1 MYFFF
6 FLRKKKE
13 KEKRK
18 LRVACLSQ
26 PISHVQLT
34 CLPPTEILSPHFLS
48 LRSLDL
54 MKPRGCPKK
63 LTAAFT
69 LFPSPSI
76 SLSKTRRVTPMASPP
91 PPPPS
96 TLPDAFGGSAIDY
109 VSSSPPLPPA
119 TAASHSSSLKNLS
132 PSILIILTI
141 LAFTAFASVILCLVL
156 RYLNRRCLLRLS
168 AVPGSSS
175 SSSVSSRRI
184 SPAEQSTARCTNSF
198 SPIDSLPLFSF
209 SSVTRRSST
218 AAADCAVCLS
228 KFEAEDQLRLLP
240 LCCHAFHAQCVDTW
254 LQSNQS
260 CPLCRSAIFA
270 SEADVMKASM
280 ASYTAEGRNGDSF
293 RLEIG
298 SISRRQAASDSGDGR
313 RSYSIGSFEY
323 FVEEDSEVNFTNAHR
338 RSVSDKEDIEAPPE
352 RSLASEVGSGRN
364 WLKDYVD
371 RLSNSVSSRA
381 LSFRGS
387 GRFFTGSSR
396 RSEIV
401 VGGDWEQ
408 ESSRVGEEISEMF
421 RWFSGV

>member
-1 MYFFF
+1 
-6 FLRKKKE
+6 
-13 KEKRK
+13 
-18 LRVACLSQ
+18 
-26 PISHVQLT
+26 
-34 CLPPTEILSPHFLS
+34 
-48 LRSLDL
+48 
-54 MKPRGCPKK
+54 
-63 LTAAFT
+63 
-69 LFPSPSI
+69 
-76 SLSKTRRVTPMASPP
+76 MASPP
-91 PPPPS
+91 PP
-96 TLPDAFGGSAIDY
+96 LPDAFGGSIIDY
-109 VSSSPPLPPA
+109 VSSSPPLPSA
-119 TAASHSSSLKNLS
+119 TVVSHSSSLKNLS
-132 PSILIILTI
+132 PSILIILTV
-141 LAFTAFASVILCLVL
+141 LALTAFASVILCLVL

-175 SSSVSSRRI
+175 TSSSSSVSRRHI
-184 SPAEQSTARCTNSF
+184 IPVEQSAVRCTNSF

-218 AAADCAVCLS
+218 AVADCAVCLS

-270 SEADVMKASM
+270 SESDVMKASM
-280 ASYTAEGRNGDSF
+280 ASYAAEGRGGDSF

-298 SISRRQAASDSGDGR
+298 SISRRQIPSESGEGR

-323 FVEEDSEVNFTNAHR
+323 FVEEDSEVNFTHAHR
-338 RSVSDKEDIEAPPE
+338 RSVSDKEDIEAPVSAVSTE
-352 RSLASEVGSGRN
+352 QSLAAEVGSGRN

-396 RSEIV
+396 RSEVTV
-401 VGGDWEQ
+401 VGDWEQ
-408 ESSRVGEEISEMF
+408 ENSRVGEEISELF

>member
-1 MYFFF
+1 
-6 FLRKKKE
+6 
-13 KEKRK
+13 
-18 LRVACLSQ
+18 
-26 PISHVQLT
+26 
-34 CLPPTEILSPHFLS
+34 
-48 LRSLDL
+48 
-54 MKPRGCPKK
+54 
-63 LTAAFT
+63 
-69 LFPSPSI
+69 
-76 SLSKTRRVTPMASPP
+76 MASPP
-91 PPPPS
+91 PPP
-96 TLPDAFGGSAIDY
+96 LPDDFSGSAIDY
-109 VSSSPPLPPA
+109 VSSSPPLPQSPVSS
-119 TAASHSSSLKNLS
+119 SHSSSLKNLS

-168 AVPGSSS
+168 AVSGSSS

-184 SPAEQSTARCTNSF
+184 IPAEQTAVRCTNSF
-198 SPIDSLPLFSF
+198 SPIESLPLFSF

-270 SEADVMKASM
+270 SESDVMKASM
-280 ASYTAEGRNGDSF
+280 ASYAAEGRGGGDSF

-298 SISRRQAASDSGDGR
+298 SISRRQAPSDSGEGR

-338 RSVSDKEDIEAPPE
+338 RSVSDKEDIEAPISAVSTE
-352 RSLASEVGSGRN
+352 RSLAADVGSGRN

-396 RSEIV
+396 RSEV
-401 VGGDWEQ
+401 TVAGEWEQ
-408 ESSRVGEEISEMF
+408 ENSRVGEEISELF

>member
-1 MYFFF
+1 
-6 FLRKKKE
+6 
-13 KEKRK
+13 
-18 LRVACLSQ
+18 
-26 PISHVQLT
+26 
-34 CLPPTEILSPHFLS
+34 
-48 LRSLDL
+48 
-54 MKPRGCPKK
+54 MKPRETCPKK

-69 LFPSPSI
+69 LFSI
-76 SLSKTRRVTPMASPP
+76 SSDISHFSLSLSLKFRHITAMASPPTPPLPDDLAIGYFSSSPP
-91 PPPPS
+91 PPPSP
-96 TLPDAFGGSAIDY
+96 
-109 VSSSPPLPPA
+109 VSSH
-119 TAASHSSSLKNLS
+119 TSLKNLS

-141 LAFTAFASVILCLVL
+141 LAFTAFSSGILCLVL

-168 AVPGSSS
+168 ALSGSSS
-175 SSSVSSRRI
+175 SSTVSSRRI
-184 SPAEQSTARCTNSF
+184 IPAEQSAVRCTNSF
-198 SPIDSLPLFSF
+198 SPIESLPLFSF

-270 SEADVMKASM
+270 SESDVMKASM
-280 ASYTAEGRNGDSF
+280 ASYAAEGRGGDSF

-298 SISRRQAASDSGDGR
+298 SISRRQAPSDSAEGR

-338 RSVSDKEDIEAPPE
+338 RSVSDKEDIEAPISAVSTE
-352 RSLASEVGSGRN
+352 RSLAAEVGSGRN

-396 RSEIV
+396 RSEV
-401 VGGDWEQ
+401 TVAGEWEQ
-408 ESSRVGEEISEMF
+408 ENNRVGEEISELF

>member
-1 MYFFF
+1 
-6 FLRKKKE
+6 
-13 KEKRK
+13 
-18 LRVACLSQ
+18 
-26 PISHVQLT
+26 
-34 CLPPTEILSPHFLS
+34 
-48 LRSLDL
+48 
-54 MKPRGCPKK
+54 
-63 LTAAFT
+63 
-69 LFPSPSI
+69 
-76 SLSKTRRVTPMASPP
+76 MASPP
-91 PPPPS
+91 PPP
-96 TLPDAFGGSAIDY
+96 LPDAFGGSVIEY
-109 VSSSPPLPPA
+109 FSSSPPLPSAIAA
-119 TAASHSSSLKNLS
+119 TAATHSSSLKNLS
-132 PSILIILTI
+132 PSILIILSI

-175 SSSVSSRRI
+175 SLSVSSRRI
-184 SPAEQSTARCTNSF
+184 TPAEQSTTRCTNSF
-198 SPIDSLPLFSF
+198 SPIDTLPLFSF
-209 SSVTRRSST
+209 SSITRRSST

-270 SEADVMKASM
+270 SESDVIKASM
-280 ASYTAEGRNGDSF
+280 ASYTAEGRAGDSF

-298 SISRRQAASDSGDGR
+298 SISRRQGASDSADGR

-338 RSVSDKEDIEAPPE
+338 RSVSDKEDIEAPPHPE
-352 RSLASEVGSGRN
+352 RSLAAEVGSGRS

-408 ESSRVGEEISEMF
+408 ENSRVGEEISEMF

>member
-1 MYFFF
+1 
-6 FLRKKKE
+6 
-13 KEKRK
+13 
-18 LRVACLSQ
+18 
-26 PISHVQLT
+26 
-34 CLPPTEILSPHFLS
+34 
-48 LRSLDL
+48 
-54 MKPRGCPKK
+54 
-63 LTAAFT
+63 
-69 LFPSPSI
+69 
-76 SLSKTRRVTPMASPP
+76 MASPP
-91 PPPPS
+91 PPP
-96 TLPDAFGGSAIDY
+96 LPDDFSGSAIDY
-109 VSSSPPLPPA
+109 VSSSPPLPQSPVSS
-119 TAASHSSSLKNLS
+119 SHSSSLKNLS

-168 AVPGSSS
+168 AVSGSSS

-184 SPAEQSTARCTNSF
+184 IPAEQTAVRCTNSF
-198 SPIDSLPLFSF
+198 SPIESLPLFSF

-270 SEADVMKASM
+270 SESDVMKASM
-280 ASYTAEGRNGDSF
+280 ASYAAEGRGGGDSF

-298 SISRRQAASDSGDGR
+298 SISRRQAPSDSGEGR

-338 RSVSDKEDIEAPPE
+338 RSVSDKEDIEAPISAVSTD
-352 RSLASEVGSGRN
+352 RSLAADVGSGRN

-396 RSEIV
+396 RSEV
-401 VGGDWEQ
+401 TVAGEWEQ
-408 ESSRVGEEISEMF
+408 ENSRVGEEISELF